1 MPWIQH
7 YSQYD
12 IENGLHPRTGD
23 NTILIQIKDYA
34 EPYALNSEPFIK
46 PAAEFVRTYR
56 FLFDDTED
64 EKDPNA
70 ITDHAAKLLGMILR
84 SAYAEGRNVMV
95 HCVAGLCR
103 SAAVAVAGHQIG
115 FDLED
120 KIRMPN
126 TLVKKKIFQALG
138 LYFDPTESPFATDD
152 RFGIMKEEEE

>member
-1 MPWIQH
+1 MPSIQH
-7 YSQYD
+7 YSQHD

-34 EPYALNSEPFIK
+34 EVYALNSEPFIK

-64 EKDPNA
+64 EKDPNG
-70 ITDHAAKLLGMILR
+70 ITDHDAKLLGMILR
-84 SAYAEGRNVMV
+84 SSYAEGLNVMV

-138 LYFDPTESPFATDD
+138 LYFDPVESPFATDD
-152 RFGIMKEEEE
+152 RFSIMKEEA

>member
-7 YSQYD
+7 YSQHD
-12 IENGLHPRTGD
+12 VENGFHPRTGD

-34 EPYALNSEPFIK
+34 EVYALNSEPFIK

-64 EKDPNA
+64 EKDPNG

-84 SAYAEGRNVMV
+84 SSYAEGLNVMA

-103 SAAVAVAGHQIG
+103 SAAVAVAGYQIG

-138 LYFDPTESPFATDD
+138 LYFDPAESPFATDD
-152 RFGIMKEEEE
+152 RFGIMKEEG